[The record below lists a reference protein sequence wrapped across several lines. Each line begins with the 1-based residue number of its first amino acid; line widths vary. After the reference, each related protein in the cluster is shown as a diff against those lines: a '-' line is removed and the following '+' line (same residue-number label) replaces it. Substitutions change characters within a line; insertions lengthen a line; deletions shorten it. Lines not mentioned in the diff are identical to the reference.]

1 MDDLLEFLLELVFD
15 GVIEGATSKKV
26 PLPVRIVLAAVIVLV
41 AGGICVFLFVLGIL
55 EKNPWVIAIS
65 VALFLFFAIGAAVKI
80 HKFRN

>member
-26 PLPVRIVLAAVIVLV
+26 PLPVRIALAAVIVLV
-41 AGGICVFLFVLGIL
+41 AGGICVFLLVLGIL

-80 HKFRN
+80 RKFRN